1 MKKFEFFSYG
11 LVNGFGQKN
20 CHVLL
25 FGKISRENV
34 FGVILERKK
43 VVLDCEK
50 KEFKKT
56 YNWDFSNGIFQMG
69 FGIGIFSMDLV
80 KKLKLS
86 SFSLRRNRPGKCV
99 WQYSKKQQA
108 FLDYKN
114 KKYRNRK
121 FGIFFNGVSPWFLV
135 KELKI
140 FNFFG

>member
-25 FGKISRENV
+25 FGKISRESV

-99 WQYSKKQQA
+99 
-108 FLDYKN
+108 
-114 KKYRNRK
+114 
-121 FGIFFNGVSPWFLV
+121 
-135 KELKI
+135 
-140 FNFFG
+140 